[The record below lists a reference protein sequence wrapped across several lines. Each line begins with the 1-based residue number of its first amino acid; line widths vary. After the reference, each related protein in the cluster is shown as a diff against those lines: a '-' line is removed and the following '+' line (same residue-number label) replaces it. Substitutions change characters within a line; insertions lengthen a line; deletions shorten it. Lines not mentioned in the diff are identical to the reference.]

1 MKWLMPYCIHNKHSS
16 VCHLAS
22 HYNCDTLYV
31 QKVDIF
37 IVVRSL
43 FLLKYFWKT
52 VKKLAYFAKT
62 QTIGKQA
69 CYVQ

>member
-37 IVVRSL
+37 IVVRTQK
-43 FLLKYFWKT
+43 F
-52 VKKLAYFAKT
+52 VFAK
-62 QTIGKQA
+62 IFLENS
-69 CYVQ
+69 